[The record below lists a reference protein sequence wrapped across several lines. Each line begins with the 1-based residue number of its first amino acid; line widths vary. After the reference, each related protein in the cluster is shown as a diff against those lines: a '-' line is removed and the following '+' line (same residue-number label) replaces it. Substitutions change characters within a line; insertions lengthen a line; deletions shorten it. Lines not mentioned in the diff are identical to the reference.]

1 MKHRITGENSIPA
14 LAIHNETTF
23 YNLPQQTSQEFPS
36 NPPLHIP
43 NNSPCWIRIPRRYKS
58 SLHCAKRF
66 PFPHNFLR
74 HENFKDARRGI
85 ENERLQPIPEF
96 TRSPISPPRGPTT
109 RIRKCLSRRALK
121 KGKERRVSCVIH
133 ETVQFAKW
141 HRKFKIRRRIGN
153 SFRPWIVKGRLFAG
167 GQFEPPFRNG

>member
-1 MKHRITGENSIPA
+1 MLRFIIGLLVIIFVTTNKHIFHNNSFDRVCVIKFHDPTNLNKPAMKHRITGENSIPA

-85 ENERLQPIPEF
+85 ENERL
-96 TRSPISPPRGPTT
+96 
-109 RIRKCLSRRALK
+109 
-121 KGKERRVSCVIH
+121 
-133 ETVQFAKW
+133 
-141 HRKFKIRRRIGN
+141 
-153 SFRPWIVKGRLFAG
+153 
-167 GQFEPPFRNG
+167 